1 MKNMKNIQKAV
12 VAVGL
17 CLGFASCNDFFE
29 VYPLNEIVLE
39 KYYTEE
45 NDIKSVVNSC
55 YAGMENPDFI
65 NRVAAWGEI
74 RSDNLSEGSGV
85 ANDETQVLREN
96 ILPNTKYAD
105 WSSIYTVINRCNI
118 VLYYAPLVY
127 ERDPNYTES
136 EMRANIAEVKAIR
149 ALCYFYLVRTFR
161 NVPFVV
167 DASIDDKQVYK
178 VPASSFDVILD
189 YLIADLE
196 SVREDAVRKY
206 PLEVDNTSRFTRY
219 SISAL
224 LADLYLWKGDYDNCV
239 AHCDRVIDFKKE
251 HYEEELELQGNSLD
265 IALFNDIP
273 LIQEQRT
280 GATWSGNSTSQIF
293 GEGNSFESIFELNYV
308 DNQSQAN
315 TYVSQY
321 YGSSSTTIGQFSA
334 TPFLYE
340 NAATGANTLFK
351 RTDCRYLGFMTA
363 SGTLYGISK
372 YVASMVQFNT
382 PTATGTT
389 APTVS
394 SSLRSQNFANW
405 IVYRLSDIVLM
416 KAEALVQQA
425 ATNAADSTFDATS
438 HMQTAL
444 RLVSATYNRANNLG
458 KNSADT
464 LKYSE
469 HAATIATMESLV
481 LAERQRELMFEGKR
495 WFDLLRMARRQGNN
509 QELINHVIKKQK
521 SNTNAIRIRLTS
533 IDGLYFPY
541 SEKELKLN
549 PELKQNPAYKTDETS
564 SITE

>member
-1 MKNMKNIQKAV
+1 M
-12 VAVGL
+12 
-17 CLGFASCNDFFE
+17 
-29 VYPLNEIVLE
+29 
-39 KYYTEE
+39 
-45 NDIKSVVNSC
+45 
-55 YAGMENPDFI
+55 
-65 NRVAAWGEI
+65 
-74 RSDNLSEGSGV
+74 
-85 ANDETQVLREN
+85 
-96 ILPNTKYAD
+96 
-105 WSSIYTVINRCNI
+105 
-118 VLYYAPLVY
+118 
-127 ERDPNYTES
+127 NY
-136 EMRANIAEVKAIR
+136 I
-149 ALCYFYLVRTFR
+149 
-161 NVPFVV
+161 
-167 DASIDDKQVYK
+167 
-178 VPASSFDVILD
+178 
-189 YLIADLE
+189 
-196 SVREDAVRKY
+196 
-206 PLEVDNTSRFTRY
+206 
-219 SISAL
+219 
-224 LADLYLWKGDYDNCV
+224 
-239 AHCDRVIDFKKE
+239 
-251 HYEEELELQGNSLD
+251 
-265 IALFNDIP
+265 
-273 LIQEQRT
+273 
-280 GATWSGNSTSQIF
+280 
-293 GEGNSFESIFELNYV
+293 
-308 DNQSQAN
+308 DNQSQEN
-315 TYVSQY
+315 KYVSDY
-321 YGSSSTTIGQFSA
+321 YGNSSTTIGQFSA

-372 YVASMVQFNT
+372 YAASMVQFNT

-394 SSLRSQNFANW
+394 SSRRSQIFANW

-425 ATNAADSTFDATS
+425 GTNAADSTFDATS